1 MDITSSIGLA
11 GYALSFLLFSLLAL
25 TCFISAKNVNSQTR
39 LKALLVTCSIWA
51 ASITSAYLFN
61 YASLLII
68 HTTELLRSVTW
79 VVFLFALAAPENTLP
94 PHLLSAINQSKKNIA
109 LIIATLTLLSL
120 GPLFIPETTLASYP
134 QLLELPVILRIIMS
148 VVSLLLIEQIY
159 RNSDRVRR
167 WAVKHLCLGAGL
179 IHAYDFYLFAD
190 AALFKQLDNNLWD
203 ARGAINAIAI
213 PLIALSIAR
222 MPSWTLKLQIS
233 RRLVFHTA
241 TLSGAGIYLI
251 TMAAAGYFIKFYG
264 GNWGSVIQ
272 TVFIIGAAL
281 LLFTLLFSDKIR
293 SNIRVQLNK
302 HFFSY
307 KYDYRDE
314 WLKFTALLSDNTND
328 TPERICIAFAT
339 ITKSPGC
346 ILWSRNTQGV
356 YERVADFHM
365 PESIN
370 FQANESLT
378 HFLETSQWVI
388 DLDEYKSTPQ
398 RYPNLVIPDNI
409 LSVPQAWL
417 LLPLV
422 FNDVLCGVILIKRS
436 SFITVINWEDRDLLK
451 IAGKQ
456 AAILLSQHQASKALI
471 EAQQFEAFNRL
482 SAYIVHDLKN
492 ILAQQSLIVTNAEKH
507 KHNPVFVDDVIKTV
521 KNSVQRMTKLMDQMR
536 NGMRGKHPKRLEL
549 NLLCEQ
555 TCQRFL
561 QSQPTP
567 QLLLTDPIYIFA
579 DMEQL
584 SNVIG
589 HLVQNAIDATSKADE
604 VVIKISQSQTEAL
617 IEIIDSGSGM
627 DAQFIK
633 TRLFKPFDSTKGLT
647 GMGIGAYESREVIRA
662 LGGDIDVSSQIGL
675 GSHFTVRL
683 PLIME

>member
-39 LKALLVTCSIWA
+39 LKVLLITCSIWA

-79 VVFLFALAAPENTLP
+79 VVFLLALAAPENTHP
-94 PHLLSAINQSKKNIA
+94 PQLFSAITQSKKNIT

-561 QSQPTP
+561 QSQPTL